1 MRGIVLVHFLNLL
14 VEILGVLLEKH
25 HISVDSP
32 EIVTNLS
39 ALPLLIQKAEV
50 VHRLQ
55 LSYVLIGL
63 PALGFLQVF
72 Y

>member
-1 MRGIVLVHFLNLL
+1 MRGIELVHFLNLL

-25 HISVDSP
+25 HVSVDSP

-39 ALPLLIQKAEV
+39 ALPLLIQEAEV

-55 LSYVLIGL
+55 LSYVLIRL
-63 PALGFLQVF
+63 PALGFL
-72 Y
+72 